1 MTRTP
6 VNDEPEY
13 DIALLAERQHLL
25 NKLVHDIRQCD
36 PPIVFGVH
44 GDWGA
49 GKTSFLQAVMYALTG
64 SCPRSPEPPSSY
76 QLGKHPEW
84 KRDQAP
90 VAVWFEAWRY
100 QNESAP
106 IVALLHELRA
116 QLAGWARA
124 ADIAKEVGLN
134 VWRNF
139 MLAFDSIVLKIES
152 ESGIPGTKGSAQVAP
167 FQMAKAR
174 EDVQKARLTTPL
186 PSNQIREAL
195 DEVFRGL
202 LGLSTKNTARHRIV
216 IFIDDLDRCSA
227 AAMFSLLESIKIYLN
242 LTHCVFVLGINRHE
256 LERNIASVLPE
267 PLAPDQRQVRAHEY
281 LEKLCGNVIRLP
293 YPSSEGQARL
303 VNKWL
308 SALDDASREEMLRLV
323 TGHGFLP
330 LNPRRVKM
338 WCNTVLQLFECRAVE
353 EKAAPPTEEMP
364 ALALAATLHTFFPS
378 LHQALASAPSFLLA
392 LKTWCIAERR
402 IEPDLEVFDG
412 IMRVFV
418 NAAFITTQDRDE
430 REAVADYRKGITPD
444 KSLEKF
450 ERARSR
456 REDRLKPILKRAFGW
471 SGSLDA
477 EPESEE
483 KSPAPKKSERIP
495 LLTDPSSLQYFH
507 AQRLVADEEITEAQI
522 TLYLHIKA

>member
-1 MTRTP
+1 MSRIPT
-6 VNDEPEY
+6 NDEP
-13 DIALLAERQHLL
+13 DIDISLLAERQSLL
-25 NKLVHDIRQCD
+25 NNLVRDIRQCT

-49 GKTSFLQAVMYALTG
+49 GKTSFLQAVMHALTG
-64 SCPRSPEPPSSY
+64 SCPSDPEPPSSY
-76 QLGKHPEW
+76 QLRMHPEW
-84 KRDQAP
+84 KKELAP

-116 QLAGWARA
+116 QLAVWAQTV
-124 ADIAKEVGLN
+124 DIAKTVGLN

-152 ESGIPGTKGSAQVAP
+152 ESGVPGIKGSVQAAP

-174 EDVQKARLTTPL
+174 EEVQKARLTTPL

-202 LGLSTKNTARHRIV
+202 LGLSDKNTARHRIV

-227 AAMFSLLESIKIYLN
+227 SAMFSLLESIKIYLN
-242 LTHCVFVLGINRHE
+242 LKHCVFILGINRHE

-267 PLAPDQRQVRAHEY
+267 PLAPDQRLVRAHEY

-293 YPSSEGQARL
+293 YPSPQGQANL

-308 SALDDASREEMLRLV
+308 GALDDISREDVVRLV
-323 TGHGFLP
+323 ERHALLP

-338 WCNTVLQLFECRAVE
+338 WCNTVLQLFECRWHQLR
-353 EKAAPPTEEMP
+353 AAPPAGELP
-364 ALALAATLHTFFPS
+364 ALTLVATLHTFYPS

-392 LKTWCIAERR
+392 LKAWCAAERLLAP
-402 IEPDLEVFDG
+402 ELEVFDG
-412 IMRVFV
+412 IMRIFV
-418 NAAFITTQDRDE
+418 EPGLITSPLPDE
-430 REAVADYRKGITPD
+430 QKFLINYHDLD
-444 KSLEKF
+444 KDKLSLGEY
-450 ERARSR
+450 ERARAK
-456 REDRLKPILKRAFGW
+456 REESLKPILKRAYAWFDNLNTNR
-471 SGSLDA
+471 STDETSA
-477 EPESEE
+477 E
-483 KSPAPKKSERIP
+483 APRSNRIP

-507 AQRLVADEEITEAQI
+507 AQRLVADEEISEAHI
-522 TLYLHIKA
+522 RPYLHIHS